1 MSEASV
7 TTFRR
12 VARRAGLAFV
22 VVGAAVA
29 GLASGVVFA
38 YLGDLPQISALD
50 DYAPSTISRVSARD
64 GTLIGEFALERRVVI
79 DYEDIPETLRHAII
93 AAEDAGFN
101 SHVGLSISRILV
113 TLIRDVLEGR
123 RAGASTLTQQ
133 LARNL
138 FPIGFEKTLERKI
151 KEALLAIQIEKRYT
165 KREILTLYCNHV
177 HFGHGTYG
185 VEAAAQL
192 YFGKSARDVTLEEA
206 ALLAGIIQ
214 SPARQSPFVDKE
226 RARQRRNYV
235 LDRMAEEGFVTR
247 EQAEAAKAR
256 PVEVVDRRGRT
267 NALAPHFLEEV
278 RKYLETKYGA
288 KLLYEG
294 GLTVQTTLDVQ
305 LQRIAEQAVAEGL
318 RRVDKRRGYR
328 GPRER
333 VQGALDRFDHP
344 RWRGPL
350 APGAFVPAVVTDV
363 ARDRI
368 GIRVGPYRG
377 EIDRE
382 GFRWAGTDATGF
394 VRRGD
399 VVDVRLVSLEPA
411 TGRLRAA
418 LEQEPELEGALVA
431 IDNRTGQILAMVGGY
446 SFERSKFNRATQALR
461 QLGSLFKV
469 IVYTAA
475 IDRGFT
481 PTTIL
486 LDAPVSYPAGPGQ
499 PLYTPQ
505 NYDGTFEGPITLRH
519 ALEKSRNIPAV
530 RTMAQ
535 IGPEQ
540 VAAYARRFG
549 FDRPLPPY
557 LSVALGAAEWTLLG
571 ITSAYSVFPNQG
583 VRMVPYAV
591 GTVRD
596 RDGNLL
602 EENRPR
608 PQEVIRADTAFIMTS
623 LLEGVIDRGTAARA
637 AAIPWP
643 LGGKTGTVDD
653 FTDAWFV
660 GFDPAITVGV
670 WVGYDQK
677 RTIYYGADGAG
688 VALPIWM
695 DFMKGYIELAG
706 EPGEFAPP
714 SNIVFMT
721 VDRHT
726 GRPLGPAAPGGLREA
741 FVAGTQPGSLFEP

>member
-1 MSEASV
+1 VRA
-7 TTFRR
+7 FRR
-12 VARRAGLAFV
+12 AARQAGLLLLV
-22 VVGAAVA
+22 CGAAVA

-50 DYAPSTISRVSARD
+50 DYTPSTITRVYDRD
-64 GTLIGEFALERRVVI
+64 GQLLGEFATERRVVI
-79 DYEDIPETLRHAII
+79 DYDDIPEVLRQAII

-101 SHVGLSISRILV
+101 SHVGLSISRIIV

-123 RAGASTLTQQ
+123 LAGASTLTQQ

-185 VEAAAQL
+185 VEAASQL
-192 YFGKSARDVTLEEA
+192 YFGKSARHVTLEEA

-235 LDRMAEEGFVTR
+235 LDRMAEEGYITR
-247 EQAEAAKAR
+247 QQAEAAKAR
-256 PVEVVDRRGRT
+256 PVVVVDRRKREDL
-267 NALAPHFLEEV
+267 LAPHFVEEV
-278 RKYLETKYGA
+278 RKHLETKYGA
-288 KLLYEG
+288 KALYQS
-294 GLTVQTTLDVQ
+294 GLSVHTTLDAR
-305 LQRIAEQAVAEGL
+305 LQRIAERAVAEGL

-328 GPRER
+328 GPLAHFEGDLER
-333 VQGALDRFDHP
+333 VDEARWHRPLDVGAI
-344 RWRGPL
+344 
-350 APGAFVPAVVTDV
+350 VPAVVTAVAPGRIDV
-363 ARDRI
+363 
-368 GIRVGPYRG
+368 RVGALRG
-377 EIDRE
+377 QIDGE
-382 GFRWAGTDATGF
+382 AFRWAGRDATRL
-394 VRRGD
+394 VRPGD
-399 VVDVRLVSLEPA
+399 LIEVRLLAVDQVA
-411 TGRLRAA
+411 RRLRGA
-418 LEQEPELEGALVA
+418 LEQEPQIEGALVA
-431 IDNRTGQILAMVGGY
+431 IENRTGQILAMVGGY
-446 SFERSKFNRATQALR
+446 SFERSKFNRATQAYR

-475 IDRGFT
+475 IDRGYT

-486 LDAPVSYPAGPGQ
+486 LDLPVSYPAGPGQ
-499 PLYTPQ
+499 PPYTPQ

-540 VAAYARRFG
+540 VALYARRFG

-571 ITSAYSVFPNQG
+571 ITSAYSAFPNQG
-583 VRMVPYAV
+583 VRMTPYFIAA
-591 GTVRD
+591 VRD

-608 PQEVIRADTAFIMTS
+608 PQETIGADTAYVMTS

-637 AAIPWP
+637 ASIPWP
-643 LGGKTGTVDD
+643 LAGKTGTVDD

-695 DFMKGYIELAG
+695 EFMKGYIDLVG
-706 EPGEFAPP
+706 RPGEFAPP
-714 SNIVFMT
+714 GNIVFLT
-721 VDRHT
+721 VDSRT
-726 GRPLGPAAPGGLREA
+726 GRPTSPAAPGSLREA
-741 FVAGTQPGSLFEP
+741 FVAGTQPGSVFEP